1 MLHIK
6 AREFAQNG
14 NVEVGGIADI
24 SEEWPEGGGRRN
36 DPPGLSAGKEE
47 SDYHESHRVGL
58 PAQRPC
64 LGVVQLHPGVDGQR
78 ADRRKPFSGGA
89 H

>member
-24 SEEWPEGGGRRN
+24 SEEWPEG
-36 DPPGLSAGKEE
+36 E
-47 SDYHESHRVGL
+47 
-58 PAQRPC
+58 
-64 LGVVQLHPGVDGQR
+64 VDETIPR
-78 ADRRKPFSGGA
+78 SLRRKRRRRPP
-89 H
+89 